1 MKLIVVVVVV
11 RVVIVDTT
19 GIMVDDDDIV
29 RTIPEFVRTNPT
41 KPAHGGKKQKND
53 EVAHEGGCGRML
65 GGGGGGGRVWKDNAV
80 VVVLGVQ
87 HSICHQVVVVVQMH
101 QSLDHETWRFL

>member
-1 MKLIVVVVVV
+1 MVHTPLKYTICFGCVILIVVHCCSSMVQQQLPLIMKLIVVVVVV

-19 GIMVDDDDIV
+19 GIMVDNDDIV

-53 EVAHEGGCGRML
+53 EVAHEGGCG
-65 GGGGGGGRVWKDNAV
+65 
-80 VVVLGVQ
+80 
-87 HSICHQVVVVVQMH
+87 
-101 QSLDHETWRFL
+101 